1 MIKPDPHA
9 LTKPSESVGEPG
21 MTTQALT
28 KRDRLPIPRGWIVL
42 GFVLLS
48 WIVLGLCV
56 LGFVTLMQ
64 AVF

>member
-1 MIKPDPHA
+1 
-9 LTKPSESVGEPG
+9 